1 MASSSPEKPLKVLFL
16 GPETSPLLTFLREQ
30 GEEVT
35 QTTERIDGEYCRAGG
50 FEFLVSYGYRHI
62 LRRDVLDCFPGR
74 AVNLHISLLPWNRGA
89 DPNFWS
95 FVDGTPKGVTIHYLD
110 EGVDTGDL
118 IAQREVTFGPGE
130 TLKTTY
136 ERLQA
141 EIQALF
147 REQWPAIRAGTC
159 ARTPQQGEGTT
170 HRVKDKEPLAH
181 LLTEGHD
188 TLVEALEAYGRGG

>member
-1 MASSSPEKPLKVLFL
+1 
-16 GPETSPLLTFLREQ
+16 
-30 GEEVT
+30 
-35 QTTERIDGEYCRAGG
+35 
-50 FEFLVSYGYRHI
+50 
-62 LRRDVLDCFPGR
+62 
-74 AVNLHISLLPWNRGA
+74 
-89 DPNFWS
+89 
-95 FVDGTPKGVTIHYLD
+95 VDGTPKGVTIHYLD

-130 TLKTTY
+130 TLKSTY

-147 REQWPAIRAGTC
+147 REQWSAIRTGAC
-159 ARTPQQGEGTT
+159 PRIPQQGEGTT